1 MDKSYP
7 ELWHTLC
14 TKALESA
21 SMMFYNDTNVLA
33 AMTRIGLPEEDAR
46 RYSHFGCNWCSPG
59 DNSAWMMSAPKSNN
73 YAVLRTPD
81 EAKTVD
87 VPYMRTRSE
96 HSWPQDFVEILH
108 ELANRE
114 EGSVTID
121 DFYSAFFA
129 RMSDFIDYKLSV
141 LSLELKLRQR
151 APSTAITFGDCFFS
165 DSIKNAECFSAG
177 AKYHFEL
184 QAFQMFG
191 TVVDCFI
198 AVDQLV
204 MREKK
209 LTLKRLSD
217 AVDANFEGYGNVL
230 ALCRNAEKYGM
241 DTELSNMHVE
251 RLSHTVSDI
260 VIEKNKPYLES
271 QRLFLVP
278 CMQSDTW
285 HIKYGEKYGATPDG
299 RLAYTP
305 YSQNSRP
312 SNGACREGITGML
325 NSMLHLPCD
334 GLVSGALNLDVDLR
348 QFSGEAGNALFAALL
363 STYFNR
369 GGLHAQVTSVGL
381 EDLLDAQVNPHRHK
395 DLRVRITG
403 YSGVFVDITK
413 PLQDDIIERMK

>member
-1 MDKSYP
+1 
-7 ELWHTLC
+7 L
-14 TKALESA
+14 
-21 SMMFYNDTNVLA
+21 
-33 AMTRIGLPEEDAR
+33 
-46 RYSHFGCNWCSPG
+46 
-59 DNSAWMMSAPKSNN
+59 
-73 YAVLRTPD
+73 
-81 EAKTVD
+81 
-87 VPYMRTRSE
+87 
-96 HSWPQDFVEILH
+96 
-108 ELANRE
+108 
-114 EGSVTID
+114 
-121 DFYSAFFA
+121 
-129 RMSDFIDYKLSV
+129 V

-151 APSTAITFGDCFFS
+151 APSTAITFGDCFFG

-285 HIKYGEKYGATPDG
+285 HIKYGETYGATPDG

-325 NSMLHLPCD
+325 NSMLHLPQN
-334 GLVSGALNLDVDLR
+334 GLVSGALNLDVDMR
-348 QFSGEAGNALFAALL
+348 QFSGESGKALFAALL

-369 GGLHAQVTSVGL
+369 GGLHAQVSSLSADEL
-381 EDLLDAQVNPHRHK
+381 EDAVKNPHLHR
-395 DLRVRITG
+395 DLRVRVTG
-403 YSGVFVDITK
+403 FSGIFVDFSER
-413 PLQDDIIERMK
+413 LQSDVIERFKQ